1 MNDESGIE
9 PKPVDVF
16 THSSTGFPG
25 AWTEEEIGTLLSVWQ
40 EVLESA
46 RPTTRRFDVAQRILR
61 RLRNV
66 RNFRRIE
73 KDDIRKQIGRLRTEY
88 KVYQGLLKIGIETV
102 RRPCVDQMEHI
113 FERTPAARKRLDST
127 DGVNQLDGV
136 SEDSDHS
143 RRLSVSYE
151 GDDNA
156 ENKAISTTNDGSRRE
171 ENENQRPRVRF
182 FQRRMNL
189 QGLVRVMAAQQ
200 RSMLERF
207 DKLLKSLEDSNSKLV
222 TLMENM
228 VLNKAEPLAIT
239 PSDEKVA
246 DSA

>member
-1 MNDESGIE
+1 MCSPFFNWISRCLDGGRDRDSPERVAG
-9 PKPVDVF
+9 
-16 THSSTGFPG
+16 G
-25 AWTEEEIGTLLSVWQ
+25 AGERPPDDPALRCCAEDP
-40 EVLESA
+40 
-46 RPTTRRFDVAQRILR
+46 PTTAQR
-61 RLRNV
+61 
-66 RNFRRIE
+66 
-73 KDDIRKQIGRLRTEY
+73 
-88 KVYQGLLKIGIETV
+88 VYQGLLKIGIETV

-156 ENKAISTTNDGSRRE
+156 ESKAISTANNGSRRE

-228 VLNKAEPLAIT
+228 VLNKTEPLAIT
-239 PSDEKVA
+239 QSDEKVA